1 MKMISNLEGIHGSLF
16 IVRVIIED
24 KGTRVSGLAS
34 AQSVEEA
41 EELALKRAYTTLES
55 LIQKEQKQPQVTP
68 EPEPKAKSNGKGN
81 RKTKAKPQPE
91 PEPESESEPELE
103 SELEPEHDDD
113 DDWPEPESEQP
124 PSQPLSFEEIIEQ
137 TNVEL
142 KRLSWG
148 SNEGKEYLLK
158 TYGKRSRQLLTD
170 EELIDFL
177 SQLKKMPTPV

>member
-24 KGTRVSGLAS
+24 KGMRASGLAS

-55 LIQKEQKQPQVTP
+55 LIQKEQKQSQATS

-81 RKTKAKPQPE
+81 RKAKAKPQPE
-91 PEPESESEPELE
+91 PEPESEPELE
-103 SELEPEHDDD
+103 SELELENEDD

-170 EELIDFL
+170 EELVDFL